1 MDAENRTKD
10 TVKKMHAEKFALPA
24 TVALHGP
31 EPAACIKLLTTALI
45 CDQKDIIK

>member
-10 TVKKMHAEKFALPA
+10 TVKQRHTEKFA

-31 EPAACIKLLTTALI
+31 EPAACIKRLL
-45 CDQKDIIK
+45 

>member
-10 TVKKMHAEKFALPA
+10 TVKQTNAEKFALPA

-31 EPAACIKLLTTALI
+31 EPAACIKRPL
-45 CDQKDIIK
+45 